1 METLLTEILAELRSI
16 KATLAASGSPA
27 VSAPGVD
34 LSGFEEVDVLY
45 VKLVAVEGAGKVTL
59 WHRDDKGSWVNGVDA
74 NAVVMRL
81 TEVAVERID
90 AEGPHAA
97 YQDETGKYGYFL
109 IVKGVSHA
117 GRPTVVN
124 VGGTNSTASKLL
136 SGCLLGLTAA
146 DVDDLLKF
154 KFAPGDSAPLA
165 DLVRRGGQSTQTFP
179 EGFKVSS
186 LDKEAGLDLCLRAA
200 EHFATIAAHAT
211 QEVTH
216 WVTPKPEIAAP
227 QVADAPQV
235 TENPAPVEQPP
246 TPAEGFSLNADFLE
260 AVAPLGYTA
269 NEVDHLLS
277 VAAGDLGL
285 HDTDGLGDQSQLKYS
300 HLRSAMLVT
309 CKRWAADKLFPG
321 ELDAIASAK
330 KVLGDWI
337 KTNKANRA
345 PKDTVLAWMA
355 HVAAAQEAR
364 GSSVSEEYEDF

>member
-109 IVKGVSHA
+109 LVKGLSHT
-117 GRPTVVN
+117 GRPTVIN
-124 VGGTNSTASKLL
+124 AGGANSTASKLL

-146 DVDDLLKF
+146 DTQDLLKF

-165 DLVRRGGQSTQTFP
+165 DLMRRGGQSTQTFP

-200 EHFATIAAHAT
+200 EHFAAIAAHAT
-211 QEVTH
+211 QEVT
-216 WVTPKPEIAAP
+216 PEPESASEPPVIAVP
-227 QVADAPQV
+227 RV
-235 TENPAPVEQPP
+235 TENPAVEPP
-246 TPAEGFSLNADFLE
+246 HTPAEGQSLNADFLE